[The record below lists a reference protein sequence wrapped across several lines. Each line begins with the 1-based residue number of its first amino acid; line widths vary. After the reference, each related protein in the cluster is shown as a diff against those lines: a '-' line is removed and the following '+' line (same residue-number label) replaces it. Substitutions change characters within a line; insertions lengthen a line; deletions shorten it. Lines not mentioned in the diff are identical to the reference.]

1 MEMNKAHNL
10 IEHRDEILS
19 RPARVWFTEDSK
31 KKAHLPSATKKQKIK
46 QKKINSEVDPATG
59 FAIREA
65 KRSRKQKRLRA
76 IIEDAPEPKRKKST
90 KVS

>member
-31 KKAHLPSATKKQKIK
+31 KKAQPSKTKYGICACVYIQSLGVAKKQKVK
-46 QKKINSEVDPATG
+46 QKNKKSEVRTY
-59 FAIREA
+59 
-65 KRSRKQKRLRA
+65 
-76 IIEDAPEPKRKKST
+76 
-90 KVS
+90 

>member
-31 KKAHLPSATKKQKIK
+31 KKAQTGKTKYGIHGCV
-46 QKKINSEVDPATG
+46 IHTTISC
-59 FAIREA
+59 
-65 KRSRKQKRLRA
+65 S
-76 IIEDAPEPKRKKST
+76 
-90 KVS
+90 

>member
-31 KKAHLPSATKKQKIK
+31 KKAQPSKTKYGILVCMYIQLLGVAKKQKVK
-46 QKKINSEVDPATG
+46 PKNKKSEV
-59 FAIREA
+59 I
-65 KRSRKQKRLRA
+65 KL
-76 IIEDAPEPKRKKST
+76 
-90 KVS
+90 